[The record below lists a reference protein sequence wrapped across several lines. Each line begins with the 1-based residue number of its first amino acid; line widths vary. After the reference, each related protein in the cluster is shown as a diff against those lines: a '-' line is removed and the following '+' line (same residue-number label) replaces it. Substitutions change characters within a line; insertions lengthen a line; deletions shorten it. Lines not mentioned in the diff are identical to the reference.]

1 MIDNKYHFEGRD
13 KNGRK
18 IIIDISRECG
28 GACYEV
34 MALYTNGNEIAS
46 GIYYNLDAAERAYN
60 NMITLYALRD
70 GENPPLKGK
79 YAKLRDDLRAAYA
92 ETEYIETT
100 EDGGTC
106 NFDAPVLH
114 LDRWNAAK
122 IEQAAEEAGGGAF
135 KWTWSGKLMGWVF
148 DTNSSGQANRRS
160 RRAEAI
166 SAAMKKKGYSA
177 SVYYAMD

>member
-34 MALYTNGNEIAS
+34 VALYTNGNEIAS

-79 YAKLRDDLRAAYA
+79 YAKLRDDYAAALAAGLEAA
-92 ETEYIETT
+92 ENKH
-100 EDGGTC
+100 DGGTC
-106 NFDAPVLH
+106 NFDSPALH
-114 LDRWNAAK
+114 LPRWNESL
-122 IEQAAEEAGGGAF
+122 IEQAATVSHGSPTTARCLC
-135 KWTWSGKLMGWVF
+135 SP
-148 DTNSSGQANRRS
+148 RR
-160 RRAEAI
+160 RWDRLTGTPPPP
-166 SAAMKKKGYSA
+166 KR
-177 SVYYAMD
+177 